1 MFPCKHAFH
10 RDCIVSMVDGS
21 KKIDPKDAKVKLWV
35 KQLRQEKEKIEKIHK
50 LNQLR
55 P

>member
-1 MFPCKHAFH
+1 
-10 RDCIVSMVDGS
+10 MVDGS

-35 KQLRQEKEKIEKIHK
+35 KQLRQEKDKIEKIHK